1 MIVLIVFKHLT
12 ATNYLSGGR
21 KYSKCGRLGRK
32 KTKILI
38 FDYFLDFECL
48 KMLGTADYDSN
59 NGSTRADNHQL
70 PV

>member
-1 MIVLIVFKHLT
+1 MIVLIVLKHLA

-38 FDYFLDFECL
+38 FDHFLDFECL
-48 KMLGTADYDSN
+48 NVLDTADYDSA
-59 NGSTRADNHQL
+59 NGSRPLDMQ
-70 PV
+70 